1 MPNCAIPIPNLLHR
15 TVYNNCYDVCAALLK
30 EHPLLNESKVVWLK
44 LVNVVRFFELFS
56 FCHASIEK
64 EFNINIKVVRPRT
77 AVYVDKTYFTI
88 LWSTPSRSCIYR
100 IPGIIGTCLNLHI
113 DKWTKAL
120 VITFNQ
126 KTVLIVIT
134 SVAVYLLNIIGY
146 CSRHVFGG

>member
-1 MPNCAIPIPNLLHR
+1 MRRCRFISI
-15 TVYNNCYDVCAALLK
+15 T
-30 EHPLLNESKVVWLK
+30 PLLNESKVGWLK

-64 EFNINIKVVRPRT
+64 EFNINIKVVWSRT
-77 AVYVDKTYFTI
+77 RVYGDKTYFTI
-88 LWSTPSRSCIYR
+88 LWSTPSRSCVYR

-120 VITFNQ
+120 VITFNR

-134 SVAVYLLNIIGY
+134 SVAVYLFNIIEYYLKHIRGLKTV
-146 CSRHVFGG
+146 SRASGWHQKQLFKRQHDH